1 MQNLQ
6 QKCPSFICYWKIEE
20 IMITLSLIIFIG
32 WVEVVSNLKRR
43 FSWSFMNLL
52 TLWWWGVNPC
62 FTLQAGR
69 FLFLTIGRFLI
80 VGEFDRTKSGSNRS
94 GSRAPRLSIR
104 RFDVSQ
110 SPNSELYYGNQQAS
124 FQKEFLVFPV
134 PYLAGSFI
142 FRQQNTF
149 RTSVTFS
156 IKHRYFGQA
165 FQFSTLLGGSKQT
178 NQWIY
183 NRSI

>member
-1 MQNLQ
+1 
-6 QKCPSFICYWKIEE
+6 
-20 IMITLSLIIFIG
+20 
-32 WVEVVSNLKRR
+32 
-43 FSWSFMNLL
+43 MNLL

-69 FLFLTIGRFLI
+69 FLFLTIGLFLI

-110 SPNSELYYGNQQAS
+110 SPNSELYHGNQQT
-124 FQKEFLVFPV
+124 FLYEFLVFPV
-134 PYLAGSFI
+134 PYLARSFI
-142 FRQQNTF
+142 LRQQNTF
-149 RTSVTFS
+149 RTSISFS

-178 NQWIY
+178 NHRID